1 MDETGVTTAAVP
13 VKKHPTKFDNSDTSI
28 FLSNTLIFFVFAI
41 SIIVRLV
48 IPSKKESG
56 VGVCKLPSLSL
67 KKYLHQLLLQLFLHD
82 RALKSL
88 YNLDS
93 LHHV

>member
-1 MDETGVTTAAVP
+1 MDETGVTSAAVP

-56 VGVCKLPSLSL
+56 VGVCKLPSLYL
-67 KKYLHQLLLQLFLHD
+67 KKIFAQVASGNPATIMD
-82 RALKSL
+82 
-88 YNLDS
+88 
-93 LHHV
+93 